1 MANVSRIRGFVPS
14 KSLIGAPW
22 QSLVR
27 QYSADASKS
36 EPIFIGDAVTL
47 DTDGN
52 VIQAISGGVILGVV
66 VGIGTEDTTFGPNG
80 YFNPDDL
87 TQRSL
92 PATTAGIVGVVPA
105 EAATFNV
112 FDNGVD
118 LDLVQGDLADLVPG
132 TGSALTGNSA
142 MALVVASNNDVKVV
156 EANTA
161 PDNDPTLADAQ
172 YIVKFVST
180 EHSF

>member
-22 QSLVR
+22 QSMVR
-27 QYSADASKS
+27 QYSKAAASTN
-36 EPIFIGDAVTL
+36 PIFIGDAVTL
-47 DTDGN
+47 DTDGT
-52 VIQAISGGVILGVV
+52 VIQAISGGTILGVV
-66 VGIGTEDTTFGPNG
+66 VAVGTQDTTFGPNG
-80 YFNPDDL
+80 YFNPNDL
-87 TQRSL
+87 GQRSL
-92 PATTAGIVGVVPA
+92 STADSGIVGVVPA

-118 LDLVQGDLADLVPG
+118 LDLVQGDLADFAPG
-132 TGSALTGNSA
+132 TGSALTGNSD

-156 EANTA
+156 EANTS
-161 PDNDPTLADAQ
+161 PNNDPTLLDAQ
-172 YIVKFVST
+172 YIVKFVTT